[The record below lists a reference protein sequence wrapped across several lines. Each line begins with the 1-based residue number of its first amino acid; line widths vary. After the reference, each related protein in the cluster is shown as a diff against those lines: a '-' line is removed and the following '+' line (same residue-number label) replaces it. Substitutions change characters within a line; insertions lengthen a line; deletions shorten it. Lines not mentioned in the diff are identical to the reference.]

1 MSATSFGGS
10 FDSVRTNDTK
20 MKKLFIN
27 HLQEVALHS
36 MFTFL
41 KWIPFMKSRTA
52 AEMDMIIDAIVS
64 KRLKAKGQT
73 RKDLLQIFLD
83 AHKEDPTSF
92 SDKHLKEEMRLF
104 M

>member
-10 FDSVRTNDTK
+10 FDTVRTNDAK

-27 HLQEVALHS
+27 HLQEAALYS
-36 MFTFL
+36 TFTFL
-41 KWIPFMKSRTA
+41 KWVPFMEPKAVVKLDQIT
-52 AEMDMIIDAIVS
+52 DAIVS
-64 KRLKAKGQT
+64 KRLKAEDQT

-83 AHKEDPTSF
+83 AHKENPTSF